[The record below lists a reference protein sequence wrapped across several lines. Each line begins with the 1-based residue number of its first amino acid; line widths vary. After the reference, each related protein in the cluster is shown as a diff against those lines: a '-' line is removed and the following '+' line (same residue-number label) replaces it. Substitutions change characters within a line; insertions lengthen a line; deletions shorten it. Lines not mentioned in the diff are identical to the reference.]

1 MFKILDLK
9 YFKIEL
15 NDEIKE
21 TNYTQIIICEIPNPN
36 KEKNIA
42 WIFETNIE
50 FFWNWS
56 ESQSSIS

>member
-42 WIFETNIE
+42 
-50 FFWNWS
+50 
-56 ESQSSIS
+56 